1 MSHARYVYL
10 PLLKIS
16 SVLKLLKLFTDCG
29 NTIYII
35 YNLLAN
41 VVSLNTIGRSLCN
54 CRVSSVEG
62 MKSRVEGRKSRVEG
76 RKSRVVKYARN
87 SGVFPEI

>member
-1 MSHARYVYL
+1 MSHARYAYL

-16 SVLKLLKLFTDCG
+16 SVLKLFKLFTDCG

-62 MKSRVEGRKSRVEG
+62 MKSRVEGRKSRV
-76 RKSRVVKYARN
+76 VKYARN